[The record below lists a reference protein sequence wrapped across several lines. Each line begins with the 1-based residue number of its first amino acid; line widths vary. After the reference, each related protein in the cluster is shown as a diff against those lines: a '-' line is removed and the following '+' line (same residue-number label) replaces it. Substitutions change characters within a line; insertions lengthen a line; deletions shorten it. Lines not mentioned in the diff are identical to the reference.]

1 MARLKLVMQTWVQSK
16 EECARPLRQ
25 PGSMKGLIKIQPG
38 FDEGDKEIE
47 ALFYGVSIEPPTRCE
62 ALE

>member
-16 EECARPLRQ
+16 EECARPLRR
-25 PGSMKGLIKIQPG
+25 PGGMKGLIKIQPG
-38 FDEGDKEIE
+38 FDEADKEIE
-47 ALFYGVSIEPPTRCE
+47 ALFYGEPTEPPARCE